1 MRIRVDRFACAIEE
15 LATHGPLKPEE
26 IRGLND
32 QELVDN
38 ALVIA
43 GPEKKAWGIPRKP
56 TGDERF
62 NEDKTHYRIG
72 VIKNEHTTNMMIETS
87 NKAKKLVS
95 YKQVELKVLL
105 NLKSTAG

>member
-1 MRIRVDRFACAIEE
+1 M
-15 LATHGPLKPEE
+15 
-26 IRGLND
+26 
-32 QELVDN
+32 
-38 ALVIA
+38 IA
-43 GPEKKAWGIPRKP
+43 GPEKKAWAVTKKP

-87 NKAKKLVS
+87 NKAKKIVS

-105 NLKSTAG
+105 SVKSTLEFT